1 MQKTLELLRERVKL
15 NLETI
20 HKNQEKIKI
29 LLKDKNLSSDQRQEY
44 QEKYNANKHM
54 LAENNDFINMQLH
67 MINFLNKYKH
77 TDLFEQ
83 IEETDESEIADDLD
97 YFNLTI
103 KGTIPFD
110 KEHPYFNDENFF
122 KKLLDY
128 YKELENYEMCQTLVQ
143 SR

>member
-29 LLKDKNLSSDQRQEY
+29 LLKDKCLSSVQRQEY

-77 TDLFEQ
+77 TELFEQ
-83 IEETDESEIADDLD
+83 PDEPDEAEIAEDLD
-97 YFNLTI
+97 YFSLTI
-103 KGTIPFD
+103 QGTIPFD
-110 KEHPYFNDENFF
+110 KEHPYFKDETFF
-122 KKLLDY
+122 KRLLNY
-128 YKELENYEMCQTLVQ
+128 YKELENYEMCEVLVK